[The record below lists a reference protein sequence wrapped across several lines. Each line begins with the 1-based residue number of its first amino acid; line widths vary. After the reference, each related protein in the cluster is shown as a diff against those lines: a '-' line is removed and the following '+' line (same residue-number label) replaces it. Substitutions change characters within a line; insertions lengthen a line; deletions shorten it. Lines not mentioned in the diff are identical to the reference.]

1 MNVLPSD
8 TIVVDLTRSEEEIL
22 TSMKPKTRYNIQL
35 SLRKDIEVRAGG
47 AEVLPIWYALYQETA
62 RRNGLHVNDIRYF
75 RSVFP
80 DFPE

>member
-47 AEVLPIWYALYQETA
+47 AEVLPIWYALYLEK
-62 RRNGLHVNDIRYF
+62 
-75 RSVFP
+75 RSSRQRDPIFP
-80 DFPE
+80 FSFCLGSPG